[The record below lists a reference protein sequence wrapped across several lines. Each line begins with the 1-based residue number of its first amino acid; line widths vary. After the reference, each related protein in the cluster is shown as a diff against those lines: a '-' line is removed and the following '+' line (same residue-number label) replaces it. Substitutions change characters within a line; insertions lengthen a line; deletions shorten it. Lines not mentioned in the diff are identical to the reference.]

1 MVRCTL
7 KYQIDWLMTASTGVS
22 EMTCPRCSYPLAVKG
37 RLVLVED
44 DNAIELTSLHQSLD
58 VNIDNEVI
66 GEVYGTQ

>member
-1 MVRCTL
+1 
-7 KYQIDWLMTASTGVS
+7 
-22 EMTCPRCSYPLAVKG
+22 MTCPRCSYPLAVKG